1 MRTRAS
7 LLALILVAT
16 AACGDDGNNAT
27 CGDGEVGAGEQCD
40 DGNGFNGDGCS
51 STCKTEGPMRCGNNE
66 VDVATETCD
75 DGNTTSGDGCSST
88 CQNECGNGMLDG
100 AEQCDDGNLVG
111 ADGCSM
117 MCFTEPG
124 YTCTGEPSDCIK
136 PTGAC
141 SDPFIL
147 DLAPNG
153 NGLLGMGDGDTTM
166 STNQVPEAEC
176 DGFDSGGGKDHIWRF
191 TLTSIQDV
199 TIEID
204 SITSFDAALRVLSLP
219 CDPTSEVKE
228 LATEDGCSDGFGP
241 DEKLTYT
248 AMQPGTY
255 YVVID
260 SYDDTE
266 VGTYVFRVSATDS
279 LCGNGAIAAAEVC
292 DDGNT
297 VNNDGCS
304 ASCDVEA
311 GYACTGMPSVCGSA
325 CGNGALDTGEECDD
339 DNTTGGDR
347 CSPTCTL
354 EFDVAEVEPNNLAAQ
369 AQALTSTD
377 QIVRG
382 SLTANDIDL
391 YTFTLTAP
399 ATVEIETYNS
409 IDASDAYD
417 GVGMITNLDCAG
429 SIDTELFLFNATGDP
444 TMELTAL
451 AGDDEDGDESC
462 SYVGLHDSGDGGPPD
477 PTQGV
482 LPAGTYTIRVNSYFA
497 ASTTAYYALDIKVS
511 QGPGAVPPVP
521 GDLVLNEFMA
531 GDNMSDTNCDG
542 ATNGTNDEFV
552 EIVNVSSKVLDLTG
566 LTIADSVAVRHTFAA
581 GTTGSMTLDPGKAV
595 VVWTGG
601 APACA
606 GVTNWFVA
614 STGQLGLNDAGDTIT
629 VADATMVQLLQHV
642 YPAATLNVS
651 SNRSPD
657 VVGTVFALH
666 NSLTG
671 AMGAFSPGKRA
682 NGTAF

>member
-7 LLALILVAT
+7 LFALILVAS
-16 AACGDDGNNAT
+16 AACGDDGSNNAT
-27 CGDGEVGAGEQCD
+27 CGDGDVGAGEQCD
-40 DGNGFNGDGCS
+40 DGNASNGDGCS
-51 STCKTEGPMRCGNNE
+51 SACKTEGPMRCGNNE

-75 DGNTTSGDGCSST
+75 DGNTTNGDGCSSM

-100 AEQCDDGNLVG
+100 AEQCDDGNLVS
-111 ADGCSM
+111 ADGCST

-124 YTCTGEPSDCIK
+124 FTCTGEPSDCIK

-141 SDPFIL
+141 ADPFL
-147 DLAPNG
+147 LPLAPNG
-153 NGLLGMGDGDTTM
+153 SALTGMGTGDTTM
-166 STNQVPEAEC
+166 SMDQVMEADC
-176 DGFDSGGGKDHIWRF
+176 DGFPSGAGKDHVWQF
-191 TLTSIQDV
+191 TLSATKDV

-204 SITSFDAALRVLSLP
+204 SITSFDALLRVLSVP

-228 LATEDGCSDGFGP
+228 LVTEDGCSDGFGP
-241 DEKLTYT
+241 EEKLTYT
-248 AMQPGTY
+248 ALPAGTY

-260 SYDDTE
+260 AYDDTE
-266 VGTYVFRVSATDS
+266 FGTYTFRATATDS
-279 LCGNGAIAAAEVC
+279 ACGNGTITAAEVC

-297 VNNDGCS
+297 TNNDGCS
-304 ASCDVEA
+304 ATCDVEA

-325 CGNGALDTGEECDD
+325 CGNGGLETGEECDD

-354 EFDVAEVEPNNLAAQ
+354 EFDVAEVEPNNTVAQ
-369 AQALTSTD
+369 VQVLTATD

-382 SLTANDIDL
+382 ALTSNDNDL
-391 YTFTLTAP
+391 YSFTLTAP
-399 ATVEIETYNS
+399 ATVEIEIYNS
-409 IDASDAYD
+409 IDPMDDYE
-417 GVGMITNLDCAG
+417 GVGMIPNLDCTG
-429 SIDTELFLFNATGDP
+429 SIDTELFLFAATGDP
-444 TMELTAL
+444 LMETTAL
-451 AGDDEDGDESC
+451 FGDDEDGDESC
-462 SYVGLHDSGDGGPPD
+462 SYLGLHDDDGNMME
-477 PTQGV
+477 GV
-482 LPAGTYTIRVNSYFA
+482 LAAGTYTIRVNSYFA
-497 ASTTAYYALDIKVS
+497 ASSTPYYAMDIKIS

-542 ATNGTNDEFV
+542 ATIGTNDEFV
-552 EIVNVSSKVLDLTG
+552 ELVNVSSKVLDITG
-566 LTIADSVAVRHTFAA
+566 LTIADSVTLRHTFAA
-581 GTTGSMTLDPGKAV
+581 GPTGSMTLDPGKAV

-629 VADATMVQLLQHV
+629 VADAAMVQLIQNV

-657 VVGTVFALH
+657 VVGTVYALH

-671 AMGAFSPGKRA
+671 AVGAFSPGKRA